1 MPRTNKADEAVVAF
15 TDGLSCSQ
23 AVFSAFAPEYGV
35 DRETA
40 ARIASAFGGGMA
52 RSGNTCGAVTGA
64 CMAIGLARG
73 GSRSEQREAKERA
86 YELVREFSRRFG
98 ERHGALTCRE
108 LLGCVIGTPEG
119 MAQAR
124 ASGLFDTLCPNLVR
138 DAVEILEEILAE

>member
-1 MPRTNKADEAVVAF
+1 MDTANRAEAAVVAF

-23 AVFSAFAPEYGV
+23 AVFSAFAPDYGV

-40 ARIASAFGGGMA
+40 TRIASAFGGGMA

-64 CMAIGLARG
+64 YMAIGLARG
-73 GSRSEQREAKERA
+73 GSRSEHREAKERA
-86 YELVREFSRRFG
+86 YELVREFSRRFAARNG
-98 ERHGALTCRE
+98 VLTCRE

-124 ASGLFDTLCPNLVR
+124 ASGLFDTLCPKLVR
-138 DAVEILEEILAE
+138 DAVEILEELLAE